1 MTNIVGDIAIQVGA
15 DIAPL
20 ITNLGKAQGSVVTF
34 GKAAESAASGPMR
47 RMATVAGAIAGAA
60 VAASLGLAA
69 LTKSAVDNIGALNDA
84 AKATG
89 LHVSQLQAMQ
99 QVAEEASVSSESL
112 TKAVIKMQDSIG
124 GAARGMKAP
133 TDALAALGLAVA
145 DLAGQSP
152 DEQFARLA
160 DAVSRIEDP
169 AARAEA
175 AIGVFGRTGADL
187 IPMMNGYRD
196 AVRDAAAYQEQ
207 FGIAVSEVDAA
218 KVDAIGDS
226 LDRLA
231 GTAQGV
237 GTQLAVMFSDEIQ
250 TAIDAAAH
258 SLEGWLIIFEKIK
271 DAATTDDTERLAAS
285 MDDVATAATGAAARA
300 EELAFMLEDSS
311 DPSISAE
318 LQNQADSIRMMNDS
332 FQAGMM
338 TADEYKRRLAGA
350 VEKITELI
358 KRGGEAENIDM
369 SEPISEME
377 RYAESIGKALGVA
390 LGLVEAQGK
399 MSITGTATAGGPGSD
414 GNLRPDAGVGTGGGV
429 SAGYAA
435 GVVVNI
441 GSTGGGSGGGSSGG
455 GRNLKSELDSLR
467 ESLATETEAANAAYA
482 ERLAALKEFRN
493 QQLLTEQEFNDLE
506 LRAKQEHDDAI
517 RAIDD
522 QTRQERI
529 SGYQSMFGDLGSLM
543 ASSNKTLFAT
553 GKAASIAMAV
563 VDGYEAATAA
573 WKKGMQI
580 GGPGVAAAFT
590 AASIARTG
598 VMIAGIRATQIGG
611 GSSASSGGA
620 AAVASTSAAA
630 QQSPLQVSIS
640 GFAASDMISGAMLSS
655 LFDKL
660 KAEAGDRGVQ
670 FV

>member
-377 RYAESIGKALGVA
+377 RYAESIGKALGVV
-390 LGLVEAQGK
+390 LGLVDAQGK

-414 GNLRPDAGVGTGGGV
+414 GNLRPDAGGSTGGGV

-467 ESLATETEAANAAYA
+467 ESLATEAEAANAAYA
-482 ERLAALKEFRN
+482 ERLAALQEFRE
-493 QQLLTEQEFNDLE
+493 QELLTQQEYNDLAQ
-506 LRAKQEHDDAI
+506 RAQKEHQDKMS
-517 RAIDD
+517 AIDAWRYGD
-522 QTRQERI
+522 AQQKTAAFFGVMQTALENGNERMAKTARI
-529 SGYQSMFGDLGSLM
+529 FGAAEALINAWRAFSQTIADPTLPFFAKLSAGAAVLSAGMGAVNAIKSGGKGG
-543 ASSNKTLFAT
+543 ASSS
-553 GKAASIAMAV
+553 G
-563 VDGYEAATAA
+563 
-573 WKKGMQI
+573 
-580 GGPGVAAAFT
+580 
-590 AASIARTG
+590 
-598 VMIAGIRATQIGG
+598 
-611 GSSASSGGA
+611 GGA
-620 AAVASTSAAA
+620 AAVASTIAAA

-660 KAEAGDRGVQ
+660 KSEAGDRGVQ